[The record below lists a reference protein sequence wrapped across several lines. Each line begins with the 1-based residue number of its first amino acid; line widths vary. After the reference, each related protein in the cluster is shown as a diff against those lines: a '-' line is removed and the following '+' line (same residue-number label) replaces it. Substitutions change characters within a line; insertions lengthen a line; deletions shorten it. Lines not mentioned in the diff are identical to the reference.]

1 MEAKEKRGFRKDT
14 LSNAAKGSGR
24 KETEKFPEDL
34 VTRTTVLLRTVVT
47 VVRWVG
53 REIAVSDG

>member
-14 LSNAAKGSGR
+14 LSNAAKGSGW

-34 VTRTTVLLRTVVT
+34 VTRTTVLLMTVVT